1 MNDLVVKN
9 VPFCGTELLA
19 VQERGNGKIYAG
31 INLLLA
37 GLGFNEYQ
45 TRYRREKW
53 LEDKSLSKGVRKFSH
68 PSDKGGC
75 RRHIVSTLL
84 SFH

>member
-1 MNDLVVKN
+1 MNDLVVKK
-9 VPFCGTELLA
+9 VPFYGAELLA
-19 VQERGNGKIYAG
+19 VQEKDNGKIYAG

-53 LEDKSLSKGVRKFSH
+53 LEDKSLSKRGAKIFTPLRW
-68 PSDKGGC
+68 
-75 RRHIVSTLL
+75 RRSAGYILY
-84 SFH
+84 